1 MHAGES
7 RVVNKQQRRLDSGH
21 YSFTRRRLYHHL
33 SQEVVLRVLVQ
44 RRNCAPGPEPRVYS
58 NILLISLAKAAII
71 READV
76 FF

>member
-1 MHAGES
+1 M
-7 RVVNKQQRRLDSGH
+7 
-21 YSFTRRRLYHHL
+21 YPHL

-44 RRNCAPGPEPRVYS
+44 RRNCASGPEPRVYS
-58 NILLISLAKAAII
+58 NILLISLAEAAII